1 MKTFD
6 WNATIE
12 LIDAEVV
19 VDYEY
24 VDGEIYI
31 DDVSRDGY
39 SVELT
44 GEQWRDLY
52 AAMEEVVQDL
62 DGVTEVNN
70 GGDQ

>member
-1 MKTFD
+1 MRTFD

-12 LIDAEVV
+12 LMDAEVV

-24 VDGEIYI
+24 VDGEVYI

-52 AAMEEVVQDL
+52 AALEEVVKDL
-62 DGVTEVNN
+62 DGATDPCE
-70 GGDQ
+70 

>member
-1 MKTFD
+1 VKTFD

-12 LIDAEVV
+12 LMDAEVV

-24 VDGEIYI
+24 VDGEVYI

-52 AAMEEVVQDL
+52 AALEEVVKDL
-62 DGVTEVNN
+62 DGATDPCE
-70 GGDQ
+70 

>member
-12 LIDAEVV
+12 LMDEDVV

-24 VDGEIYI
+24 IDGEVYI

-52 AAMEEVVQDL
+52 AALEEVVKDL
-62 DGVTEVNN
+62 DGATDPCE
-70 GGDQ
+70 

>member
-1 MKTFD
+1 VRTFD

-12 LIDAEVV
+12 LMDAEVV

-24 VDGEIYI
+24 IDGQVYI

-52 AAMEEVVQDL
+52 AALEEVVKDL
-62 DGVTEVNN
+62 DGATDPCE
-70 GGDQ
+70 

>member
-12 LIDAEVV
+12 LMDEDVV

-24 VDGEIYI
+24 IDGEVYI

-52 AAMEEVVQDL
+52 AALEEVVKDL
-62 DGVTEVNN
+62 DEATDPCE
-70 GGDQ
+70 

>member
-1 MKTFD
+1 MRTFD

-12 LIDAEVV
+12 LMDAEVV

-24 VDGEIYI
+24 VDGQVYI

-52 AAMEEVVQDL
+52 AALEEVVKDL
-62 DGVTEVNN
+62 DGATDPCE
-70 GGDQ
+70 

>member
-6 WNATIE
+6 WNATLE

>member
-12 LIDAEVV
+12 LMDAEVV

-24 VDGEIYI
+24 IDGEVYI

-52 AAMEEVVQDL
+52 AALEEVVKDL
-62 DGVTEVNN
+62 DGATDPCE
-70 GGDQ
+70 

>member
-12 LIDAEVV
+12 LMDAEVV

-24 VDGEIYI
+24 VDGQVYI

-52 AAMEEVVQDL
+52 AALEEVVKDL
-62 DGVTEVNN
+62 DGATDPCE
-70 GGDQ
+70 

>member
-1 MKTFD
+1 VKTFD

-12 LIDAEVV
+12 LMDAEVV

-24 VDGEIYI
+24 IDGQVYI

-52 AAMEEVVQDL
+52 AALEEVVKDL
-62 DGVTEVNN
+62 DGATDPCE
-70 GGDQ
+70 

>member
-1 MKTFD
+1 MRTFD

-12 LIDAEVV
+12 LMDAEVV

-24 VDGEIYI
+24 IDGQVYI

-52 AAMEEVVQDL
+52 AALEEVVKDL
-62 DGVTEVNN
+62 DGATDPCE
-70 GGDQ
+70 

>member
-12 LIDAEVV
+12 LMDAEVV

-24 VDGEIYI
+24 VDGEVYI

-52 AAMEEVVQDL
+52 AALEEVVKDL
-62 DGVTEVNN
+62 DGATDPCE
-70 GGDQ
+70 

>member
-12 LIDAEVV
+12 LMDAEVV

-24 VDGEIYI
+24 IDGQVYI

-52 AAMEEVVQDL
+52 AALEEVVKDL
-62 DGVTEVNN
+62 DGATDPCE
-70 GGDQ
+70 

>member
-1 MKTFD
+1 VKTFD

-12 LIDAEVV
+12 LMDAEVV

-24 VDGEIYI
+24 IDGEVYI

-52 AAMEEVVQDL
+52 AALEEVVKDL
-62 DGVTEVNN
+62 DGATDPCE
-70 GGDQ
+70 